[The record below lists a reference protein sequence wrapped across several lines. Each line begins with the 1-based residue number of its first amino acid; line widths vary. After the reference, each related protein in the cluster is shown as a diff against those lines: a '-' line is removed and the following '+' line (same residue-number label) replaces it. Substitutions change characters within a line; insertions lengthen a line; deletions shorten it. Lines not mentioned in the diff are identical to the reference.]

1 MGRRKGKIPVG
12 CSFLVLIGNDKIDVM
27 AETREKPITKRGRD
41 TPCVRQLSVFVENRV
56 GALASLM
63 GIFEN
68 SGVRTL
74 ALTVMQG
81 VDCAIVRFVFSD
93 ADVAADILRH
103 NDYRFSIC
111 ELVAVEMPADSS
123 GDGLAR
129 IGKALLSAEV
139 DIHYVYGLIT
149 DPQHAAAVVIHVDN
163 PALASMVLADE
174 HFVLLDE
181 NDLR

>member
-1 MGRRKGKIPVG
+1 M
-12 CSFLVLIGNDKIDVM
+12 FAM
-27 AETREKPITKRGRD
+27 ANTREKPITKRGRD

-63 GIFEN
+63 GIFEH
-68 SGVRTL
+68 SEVRTL

-93 ADVAADILRH
+93 ADMAADVLRQ
-103 NDYRFSIC
+103 NDYRFSVC
-111 ELVAVEMPADSS
+111 ELVAVEMPSTAS
-123 GDGLAR
+123 GEGLAR
-129 IGKALLSAEV
+129 IGKALLSAEI

-149 DPQHAAAVVIHVDN
+149 DPHRAAAVVIHVDN
-163 PALASMVLADE
+163 PALASMVLSEE

>member
-1 MGRRKGKIPVG
+1 
-12 CSFLVLIGNDKIDVM
+12 M
-27 AETREKPITKRGRD
+27 ANTREKPITKRGRD

-63 GIFEN
+63 GIFEH
-68 SGVRTL
+68 SEVRTL

-93 ADVAADILRH
+93 ADAAADILRQ
-103 NDYRFSIC
+103 NDHRFSVC
-111 ELVAVEMPADSS
+111 ELVAVEMPSTAS
-123 GDGLAR
+123 GAGLAR

-149 DPQHAAAVVIHVDN
+149 DPHRAAAVVIHVDN
-163 PALASMVLADE
+163 PALASMVLSEE